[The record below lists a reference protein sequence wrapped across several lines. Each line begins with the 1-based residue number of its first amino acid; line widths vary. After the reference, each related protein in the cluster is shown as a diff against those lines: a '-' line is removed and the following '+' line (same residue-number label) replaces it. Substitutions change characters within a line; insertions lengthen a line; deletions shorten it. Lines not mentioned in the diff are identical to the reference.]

1 MKRLRFFLPAV
12 VVGFGIFMQ
21 AAPPAVAHDDDKDKD
36 KAACTCQAR
45 ETPSSKPS
53 RKKHRILKGI
63 GKDLGTSFSDM
74 GKDLV
79 LVFSVQDYDPY
90 EQHSRPKGPYVL
102 GEARFND
109 GSSAEIIKFPDNSLR
124 VKGSVM
130 DGTYACPDE
139 TGNKATVYYPN
150 GVQGTMKRLP
160 GGGLEIFRPDKT
172 ITTIKKNMDGSYRI
186 SNDKAGYIGDINTD
200 QSGLNYEFSHNN

>member
-1 MKRLRFFLPAV
+1 VNQLKFFLPALAIL
-12 VVGFGIFMQ
+12 GLTMQ
-21 AAPPAVAHDDDKDKD
+21 GAPYAVAHDDDKDKD
-36 KAACTCQAR
+36 KTACTCQAK
-45 ETPSSKPS
+45 EAPSSKPS
-53 RKKHRILKGI
+53 RKKHRIIKGI

-90 EQHSRPKGPYVL
+90 AQHSPPKGPYVL

-109 GSSAEIIKFPDNSLR
+109 GTSADIIKFPDNSLR

-130 DGTYACPDE
+130 DGTYACPD
-139 TGNKATVYYPN
+139 GKGGATVYYPN
-150 GVQGTMKRLP
+150 GVQGTMKQLP
-160 GGGLEIFRPDKT
+160 GGGVEIFRPDKT

-200 QSGLNYEFSHNN
+200 QSGFNYEFSHNN